1 MQLTTISCKKM
12 GKLEDDIKTFTHE
25 KRHPIINEK
34 RHYSKTNPFGLFSFF
49 RSFFRTIIF
58 VRLWFKK
65 FTFCRSLTESYVN
78 LKKTFPFLNER
89 WPSLFCILCI
99 DIYKYHCT
107 TECRFLPIRV
117 LEISDRDKYDEKV
130 GNSMNASLRST
141 FKQFQPS
148 IVESLGTMIKG
159 VHLVQRY

>member
-1 MQLTTISCKKM
+1 M

-34 RHYSKTNPFGLFSFF
+34 LHYSKTNPFGLFSFF

-78 LKKTFPFLNER
+78 LKKPFHSLTKDGQACSAFSVLIYTSITVPLNVDFY
-89 WPSLFCILCI
+89 PYT
-99 DIYKYHCT
+99 YKRYLIEINT
-107 TECRFLPIRV
+107 MKK
-117 LEISDRDKYDEKV
+117 LEP
-130 GNSMNASLRST
+130 L
-141 FKQFQPS
+141 
-148 IVESLGTMIKG
+148 
-159 VHLVQRY
+159 